1 MAHNEGSR
9 LDVIVLGGG
18 LTGLTQALALQQSGL
33 AVAVVDRAPPDTQR
47 TDTFDGRVTSLAYGS
62 HSMLAQ
68 LGVWSALAKQAEPIL
83 DIRVSDEGMPF
94 YLHFDHRDVGDRPF
108 GFMVE
113 NRYLRRALQDAIAAS
128 AVQWLAPAEAL
139 AVTRTSSR
147 VEVELADGRQL
158 RAAVIVSAE
167 GRGSSLRQDA
177 GIRCLSWRYGQ
188 TAIVT
193 TVEHER
199 PHHGVAKEHFLPA
212 GPFALL
218 PMTGNRSAL
227 VWTEER
233 DIAEIM
239 LALPADEF
247 DAEIA
252 HRAGDYWG
260 RITAVGP
267 RWSYPLGLQNAERY
281 VDRRLALIG
290 DAAHAMHPIA
300 GQGLNL
306 GFRDAAALAEV
317 VVDAARLGL
326 DIGDPSVLA
335 RYQEW
340 RRFDALTML
349 VMTDGLNRA
358 FSNRSGLLRLGR
370 GLGLGMIN
378 AWPQAKRFFERH
390 AAALAGDLPRL
401 IRGAA
406 L

>member
-1 MAHNEGSR
+1 M
-9 LDVIVLGGG
+9 LGGG
-18 LTGLTQALALQQSGL
+18 LTGLTQALAMAQAGL
-33 AVAVVDRAPPDTQR
+33 AVAVLDRAAPAVQR
-47 TDTFDGRVTSLAYGS
+47 EEAFDGRVTSLAYGS
-62 HSMLAQ
+62 YSMLER
-68 LGVWSALAKQAEPIL
+68 LGVWPALADQAEPIL

-113 NRYLRRALQDAIAAS
+113 NRFLRRALQDAVAAS
-128 AVQWLAPAEAL
+128 TVRWLAPVEVASVERL
-139 AVTRTSSR
+139 TGR
-147 VEVELADGRQL
+147 VEARLADGRSVRAALVVGADGRDSQL
-158 RAAVIVSAE
+158 RRE
-167 GRGSSLRQDA
+167 A

-193 TVEHER
+193 TVAHER
-199 PHHGVAKEHFLPA
+199 PHDGVAKEHFLPA

-218 PMTGNRSAL
+218 PMTANRSAL
-227 VWTEER
+227 VWTEREGLAQTMLTLP
-233 DIAEIM
+233 DEAFNAEIQ
-239 LALPADEF
+239 A
-247 DAEIA
+247 
-252 HRAGDYWG
+252 RAGDYWG
-260 RITAVGP
+260 AITAIGP

-281 VDRRLALIG
+281 IDRRLALIG

-306 GFRDAAALAEV
+306 GLRDAAALAEV

-326 DIGDPSVLA
+326 DIGDAAVMD

-378 AWPQAKRFFERH
+378 AWPQARRFFERH